1 MTTGNTTDFG
11 DLNFS
16 GYGCRGNSNL
26 SRGLFGPTQN
36 NPSQIDY
43 IDISTTGNAT
53 DFGDPSSNRYDQGPC
68 SGPES

>member
-1 MTTGNTTDFG
+1 MNIQ
-11 DLNFS
+11 
-16 GYGCRGNSNL
+16 GYGCRGVSNL
-26 SRGLFGPTQN
+26 TRGLFGPTQN

-43 IDISTTGNAT
+43 ITIATTGNGT